1 MNAFSG
7 LTLQTWSEIRSH
19 DGDHFKQSPVHQV
32 SAILASASVLIK
44 PVPPSNI
51 VDLVMRCHL
60 CRKGPFPSSGSL
72 GLAFSSISY
81 HGLIDNS
88 FRCSSC
94 QQHSS
99 KCFVVYPCFLSL
111 GPFSSNPQCFLIIKV
126 YLFINHL
133 YYSAFYKSMKAGAL
147 TVLMNTT

>member
-19 DGDHFKQSPVHQV
+19 DGDHFRQSLVYHV
-32 SAILASASVLIK
+32 SAILASARVLIK

-51 VDLVMRCHL
+51 MDLVMRCHL
-60 CRKGPFPSSGSL
+60 RRKGPFPSSGSL

-88 FRCSSC
+88 FRCSSR

-99 KCFVVYPCFLSL
+99 KLFAVCPSFLSL
-111 GPFSSNPQCFLIIKV
+111 GPFSSNSRCFLIIKV
-126 YLFINHL
+126 YLLLIIFITQHSTNPWRQGL
-133 YYSAFYKSMKAGAL
+133 WQF
-147 TVLMNTT
+147 